1 MKDYYKILNLTTSAS
16 FTQVINAYNDF
27 IVYYNSLLLLN
38 EEDKD
43 KIKEIKEAY
52 YILGD
57 YHNRRNYD
65 NKREGIANKVP
76 NKSLMEMTSDRNFFR
91 PNLNYN
97 PDLVLKETQSDLDN
111 NRKIR
116 DPLIGKAS
124 YFSKI

>member
-1 MKDYYKILNLTTSAS
+1 MKDYYKILNLTPKAS
-16 FTQVINAYNDF
+16 FIQVINAYNDF
-27 IVYYNSLLLLN
+27 IVYYNSLLLN

-65 NKREGIANKVP
+65 NKREGITSKTS
-76 NKSLMEMTSDRNFFR
+76 NKSLTEMTSDRNFFR